1 MDWSR
6 NTPRAGRPSPA
17 VPRRSLFLMA
27 AAKKKTPSLALPTRG
42 RGRKT
47 AQRRTSGKPGGP
59 RGPEPR
65 ESVITLDGDQTLAK
79 LAAQVEKNGGAVV
92 GAYRDPFAGQPLLLA
107 SLPVK
112 RVVAT
117 PFQRDLSRTHAVR
130 LAQAIGDAGIFLDP
144 VIAVPSKDGFWSP
157 NGRHRLEAARRLGM
171 RSVSVL
177 LVPDDKLAFRILALN
192 TEKAHNLRDRSLEV
206 IRMAR
211 QIAKEEP
218 RSKETDHAVTFESP
232 VFLTLGCA
240 YAQRSRF
247 AGSSYQPVLNKVDRF
262 LDSTVPAALR
272 QREQWAVRLM
282 GIEDRVAQHVKTM
295 QVMGMKSPYLRAVVV
310 ARINPVRFV
319 PPSRK
324 KDAAPPMS
332 MAEALTKMAANVRKF
347 DPKSV
352 RPGDLAL
359 VAAIAPES

>member
-1 MDWSR
+1 M
-6 NTPRAGRPSPA
+6 
-17 VPRRSLFLMA
+17 
-27 AAKKKTPSLALPTRG
+27 AAKKKAPTKPTKRAT
-42 RGRKT
+42 RSRKP
-47 AQRRTSGKPGGP
+47 AGP
-59 RGPEPR
+59 RGPEPK
-65 ESVITLDGDQTLAK
+65 ESI
-79 LAAQVEKNGGAVV
+79 LAADGNEEISGLLSQVQKHGGAVV
-92 GAYRDPFAGQPLLLA
+92 GAYRDPFAGEPVVVA

-112 RVVAT
+112 KVVAT
-117 PFQRDLSRTHAVR
+117 PFQRDLSRTHATR
-130 LAQAIGDAGIFLDP
+130 LVDAIGAAGVFLDP

-171 RSVSVL
+171 RAVTAL
-177 LVPDDKLAFRILALN
+177 LVPDEKLAFRILALN

-211 QIAKEEP
+211 QLAKEEP
-218 RSKETDHAVTFESP
+218 RSKETDHALTFESP

-240 YAQRSRF
+240 YEQRSRF
-247 AGSSYQPVLNKVDRF
+247 PGSSYQSVLNKVDRF
-262 LDSTVPAALR
+262 MDSTVPAALR
-272 QREQWAVRLM
+272 QREQWAVRIM
-282 GIEDRVAQHVKTM
+282 DIDDRVAAHVKTM
-295 QVMGMKSPYLRAVVV
+295 QEMGMKSPYLRAVVV

-332 MAEALTKMAANVRKF
+332 VAEALTKMAANVRKF

-359 VAAIAPES
+359 VAAIAPSSE

>member
-1 MDWSR
+1 MPATKKSPKRAPQKTTRSR
-6 NTPRAGRPSPA
+6 KPA
-17 VPRRSLFLMA
+17 SA
-27 AAKKKTPSLALPTRG
+27 
-42 RGRKT
+42 
-47 AQRRTSGKPGGP
+47 

-65 ESVITLDGDQTLAK
+65 DSVFDPGAK
-79 LAAQVEKNGGAVV
+79 DVAELAAQVEKHGGAVV
-92 GAYRDPFAGQPLLLA
+92 GAYRDPFAGQALVLA
-107 SLPVK
+107 SLPLK
-112 RVVAT
+112 KVVAT
-117 PFQRDLSRTHAVR
+117 PFQRDLSKTHATR
-130 LAQAIGDAGIFLDP
+130 LADAIGAAGLFLDP
-144 VIAVPSKDGFWSP
+144 VIAVPSADGFWSP

-171 RSVSVL
+171 RAVTVL
-177 LVPDDKLAFRILALN
+177 LVPNEKLAFRILALN

-211 QIAKEEP
+211 QLAKEQP
-218 RSKETDHAVTFESP
+218 RSKESEHSVTFESP
-232 VFLTLGCA
+232 AFLTLGSA

-262 LDSTVPAALR
+262 LDSTLPAALR
-272 QREQWAVRLM
+272 QREQWAVRIM
-282 GIEDRVAQHVKTM
+282 DIEDRVAAHVKTM
-295 QVMGMKSPYLRAVVV
+295 QAMGMKSPYLRAVVV

-359 VAAIAPES
+359 VAAIAPSSAD

>member
-1 MDWSR
+1 
-6 NTPRAGRPSPA
+6 
-17 VPRRSLFLMA
+17 MA
-27 AAKKKTPSLALPTRG
+27 AAKKPPGKGPKKATRS
-42 RGRKT
+42 RGP
-47 AQRRTSGKPGGP
+47 AAA

-65 ESVITLDGDQTLAK
+65 ESVIDPTGKDVADLV
-79 LAAQVEKNGGAVV
+79 AQVEQHGGAVV
-92 GAYRDPFAGQPLLLA
+92 GAYRDPFAGQALVLA
-107 SLPVK
+107 SLPLKKVA
-112 RVVAT
+112 AT
-117 PFQRDLSRTHAVR
+117 PFQRDLSKTHATR
-130 LAQAIGDAGIFLDP
+130 LADAIGAAGLFLDP
-144 VIAVPSKDGFWSP
+144 VIAVPSRDGFWSP

-171 RSVSVL
+171 RSVTAL
-177 LVPDDKLAFRILALN
+177 LVPDEKLAFRILALN

-211 QIAKEEP
+211 QLAKEQP
-218 RSKETDHAVTFESP
+218 RSQESEHAVTFESP

-262 LDSTVPAALR
+262 LDSTLPAALR
-272 QREQWAVRLM
+272 QREQWAVRIM
-282 GIEDRVAQHVKTM
+282 DIDDRVAAHLKTM
-295 QVMGMKSPYLRAVVV
+295 QAMGMKSPYLRAVVV

-347 DPKSV
+347 DPKSI

-359 VAAIAPES
+359 VAAIAPGTAE

>member
-1 MDWSR
+1 M
-6 NTPRAGRPSPA
+6 P
-17 VPRRSLFLMA
+17 
-27 AAKKKTPSLALPTRG
+27 AAKKAPRKAPKRATRS
-42 RGRKT
+42 RKP
-47 AQRRTSGKPGGP
+47 AAA

-65 ESVITLDGDQTLAK
+65 ESIIETTGTDV
-79 LAAQVEKNGGAVV
+79 AALVEQVGKQGGVVV
-92 GAYRDPFAGQPLLLA
+92 GAYRDPFAGQALVLA
-107 SLPVK
+107 SLPIK
-112 RVVAT
+112 KVVAT
-117 PFQRDLSRTHAVR
+117 PFQRDLSKTHAAR
-130 LAQAIGDAGIFLDP
+130 LAEAIGAAGLFLDP
-144 VIAVPSKDGFWSP
+144 VIAVPSDDGFWSP

-171 RSVSVL
+171 RSVTAL
-177 LVPDDKLAFRILALN
+177 LVPDEKLAFRILALN

-211 QIAKEEP
+211 QLAKEQP
-218 RSKETDHAVTFESP
+218 RSKEMEHAVTFDSP
-232 VFLTLGCA
+232 VFLTLGGA

-247 AGSSYQPVLNKVDRF
+247 AGSSYQSVLNKVDRF
-262 LDSTVPAALR
+262 LESTLPAALR
-272 QREQWAVRLM
+272 QREQWAVRIM
-282 GIEDRVAQHVKTM
+282 DIDDRVAAHL
-295 QVMGMKSPYLRAVVV
+295 KSPYLRAVVV

-359 VAAIAPES
+359 VAAIAPASAD

>member
-1 MDWSR
+1 
-6 NTPRAGRPSPA
+6 
-17 VPRRSLFLMA
+17 MA
-27 AAKKKTPSLALPTRG
+27 AAKKTQSKPSKRATRS
-42 RGRKT
+42 RKP
-47 AQRRTSGKPGGP
+47 AAA

-65 ESVITLDGDQTLAK
+65 ESVIDPTADDVSGLVG
-79 LAAQVEKNGGAVV
+79 QVQKQGGAIV
-92 GAYRDPFAGQPLLLA
+92 GAYRDPFAGQAVVLA
-107 SLPVK
+107 SLPLK
-112 RVVAT
+112 KVVAT
-117 PFQRDLSRTHAVR
+117 PFQRDLSRTHATR
-130 LAQAIGDAGIFLDP
+130 LVDAIGAAGVFLDP

-171 RSVSVL
+171 RTVTAL
-177 LVPDDKLAFRILALN
+177 LVPDEKLAFRILALN

-211 QIAKEEP
+211 QLAREQP
-218 RSKETDHAVTFESP
+218 RSRETEHAVTFESP
-232 VFLTLGCA
+232 AFLTLGCA
-240 YAQRSRF
+240 YEQRSRF
-247 AGSSYQPVLNKVDRF
+247 AGSSYQSVLNKVDRF
-262 LDSTVPAALR
+262 LDGTLPAALR

-282 GIEDRVAQHVKTM
+282 DIDDRVAAHVKAM
-295 QVMGMKSPYLRAVVV
+295 QAMGMKSPYLRAVVV
-310 ARINPVRFV
+310 ARINPVRFT

-359 VAAIAPES
+359 VAAVAPAAAE

>member
-1 MDWSR
+1 
-6 NTPRAGRPSPA
+6 
-17 VPRRSLFLMA
+17 MA
-27 AAKKKTPSLALPTRG
+27 AAKKAPKKPAKTGARS
-42 RGRKT
+42 RKP
-47 AQRRTSGKPGGP
+47 AAA

-65 ESVITLDGDQTLAK
+65 ESVIDPTASDVSE
-79 LAAQVEKNGGAVV
+79 LAAQVRKQGGAVV
-92 GAYRDPFAGQPLLLA
+92 GAYRDPFAGQALLLA
-107 SLPVK
+107 SLPIK
-112 RVVAT
+112 KVVAT
-117 PFQRDLSRTHAVR
+117 PFQRDLSRTHATR
-130 LAQAIGDAGIFLDP
+130 LVDAIEAAGLFLDP
-144 VIAVPSKDGFWSP
+144 VIAVPSRDGFWSP

-171 RSVSVL
+171 RTVTAL

-211 QIAKEEP
+211 QLAKEQP
-218 RSKETDHAVTFESP
+218 RSKEAEHSVTFESP
-232 VFLTLGCA
+232 AFLTLGCA
-240 YAQRSRF
+240 YEQRSRF

-262 LDSTVPAALR
+262 LNSTLPAALR
-272 QREQWAVRLM
+272 QREQWAVRIM
-282 GIEDRVAQHVKTM
+282 DIDDRVAAHLKTM
-295 QVMGMKSPYLRAVVV
+295 QAMGMKSPYLRAVVV

-324 KDAAPPMS
+324 KEAAPPMS

-359 VAAIAPES
+359 VAAIAPAAAE